1 MISIEQ
7 FKQELLDAD
16 DYVCVNP
23 DIGRRLPEYRDHAL
37 TDAQQQSFEHHLLFC
52 QKCQDDLAYF
62 QWLVD
67 ALKSRRAETNAAR
80 FADAIALEMAW
91 EPVELV
97 AAAGEQVHTFDIEE
111 GRITISCDWERGQ
124 YTRSPYLWIRWK
136 VEIDS
141 ERELSLQFINPETR
155 KIRYEEPLGKL
166 RKGEISFKAED
177 LGFDPSHERW
187 AILIG

>member
-1 MISIEQ
+1 MISMEL
-7 FKQELLDAD
+7 FEQELFDAD

-80 FADAIALEMAW
+80 LADAIALEMAW
-91 EPVELV
+91 EPLAQTACGMQQE
-97 AAAGEQVHTFDIEE
+97 HTFQLADGRIEVICQWESPKAQAPGYIVIWWQADIE
-111 GRITISCDWERGQ
+111 
-124 YTRSPYLWIRWK
+124 
-136 VEIDS
+136 S
-141 ERELSLQFINPETR
+141 ERELAIQFFRTDTR
-155 KIRYEEPLGKL
+155 EILYEE
-166 RKGEISFKAED
+166 EIGAIRNSHATFTFDE
-177 LGFDPSHERW
+177 LGFDPEHEQW
-187 AILIG
+187 AIAIV